1 MTAAETRPIA
11 HELPSEER
19 PKHRR
24 LFFEGAH
31 NFRDMGG
38 YQTHEGKQVKWGH
51 LYRSDRLSNLTDED
65 LKFLNRLQLKHIIDF
80 RSENER
86 TAAPSRLPKES
97 QIETVK
103 LPVFED
109 GAFVDALW
117 QAIASGQLLG
127 RDLHDIMV
135 EANRNF
141 VRQHRQPFAQ
151 FLKIVAQSQNTP
163 LMFHCMAGK
172 DRTGFGAALI
182 LTILGVGE
190 EDVLADYL
198 QTNIHLEAN
207 SQLKYEELTTRINSQ
222 ASYEELKPILGVHED
237 YLAAAFETLHTE
249 YKSFD
254 DYLYRGLNLEAQD
267 IENMRRAFLD

>member
-38 YQTHEGKQVKWGH
+38 YQTDEGKQVKWGH

-237 YLAAAFETLHTE
+237 YLAAAFETIHTE

-254 DYLYRGLNLEAQD
+254 DYLYRGLDLEAQD

>member
-1 MTAAETRPIA
+1 MTAAESRPIA
-11 HELPSEER
+11 HELPFEER

-38 YQTHEGKQVKWGH
+38 YQTDEGKQVKWGH

-80 RSENER
+80 RSDNER
-86 TAAPSRLPKES
+86 NAAPSRLPKES

-141 VRQHRQPFAQ
+141 VRQHNKPFAQ

-182 LTILGVGE
+182 LTILGVSE
-190 EDVLADYL
+190 EDVLSDYL

-237 YLAAAFETLHTE
+237 YLAAAFETIQAD

-254 DYLYRGLNLEAQD
+254 DYLYRGLGLNERMV
-267 IENMRRAFLD
+267 ENMRRAFLD